1 MHNQKLTLLTT
12 FGAMLLVACGGST
25 SSSSAA
31 SSSSSAASS
40 EFVIPSS
47 EALPNLPL
55 ADGIFDYTT
64 ASFTEK
70 GEMLGQL
77 EKFAQDEFLAGIPMY
92 DSASNVLYN
101 SRLTIPS
108 DVFVPNYGFGVSEG
122 TITAPLTAEQ
132 EAVEA
137 YRNYFH
143 TWQEDEPATL
153 NLMNDKT

>member
-77 EKFAQDEFLAGIPMY
+77 EKLHPPACWLVNMQENL
-92 DSASNVLYN
+92 L
-101 SRLTIPS
+101 
-108 DVFVPNYGFGVSEG
+108 VFRHRV
-122 TITAPLTAEQ
+122 
-132 EAVEA
+132 
-137 YRNYFH
+137 
-143 TWQEDEPATL
+143 
-153 NLMNDKT
+153 